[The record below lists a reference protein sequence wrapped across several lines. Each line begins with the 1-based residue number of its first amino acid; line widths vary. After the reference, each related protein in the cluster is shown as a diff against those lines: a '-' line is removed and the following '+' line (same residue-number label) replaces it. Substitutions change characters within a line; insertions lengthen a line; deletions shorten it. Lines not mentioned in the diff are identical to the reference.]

1 MPRPGILPEPPE
13 AQQPE
18 VLQHLHLRGIL
29 QVRFPPLRG
38 ARPSRGTLPEQ
49 RHAVLPHPL
58 HPVAVLHRPQRS
70 REVPEAAQGL
80 PPRQET
86 PLLPPRQGI
95 PPLQRRPGTPLL
107 PPRTGL
113 PHLPRPGTL
122 PLPPRTETHPQ
133 QPGILRL
140 TMGQT
145 PRLARAVLPGQP
157 AHLLPGIQGHASHGL
172 LTTPSEA
179 RQGPPPTP
187 RANRHTSETRPGTA
201 SHRRSHQ
208 ERQTS

>member
-38 ARPSRGTLPEQ
+38 ARPNRGTLPGQ
-49 RHAVLPHPL
+49 RHAVLPL
-58 HPVAVLHRPQRS
+58 HPVAVLRHPQWS
-70 REVPEAAQGL
+70 REVPEMIQGL
-80 PPRQET
+80 PPRQGT
-86 PLLPPRQGI
+86 PPLQRRQGI
-95 PPLQRRPGTPLL
+95 HLLQRRPGTPPLQRRPGTPLL

-113 PHLPRPGTL
+113 PHLPRQGTHL
-122 PLPPRTETHPQ
+122 LQRRQGTHLLQLRTGTPPLPPRTETHPQ

-172 LTTPSEA
+172 
-179 RQGPPPTP
+179 
-187 RANRHTSETRPGTA
+187 
-201 SHRRSHQ
+201 
-208 ERQTS
+208 

>member
-49 RHAVLPHPL
+49 RRAVHPL
-58 HPVAVLHRPQRS
+58 HPVAVHHHPQRS
-70 REVPEAAQGL
+70 REVPEATQGL
-80 PPRQET
+80 PPRQGT
-86 PLLPPRQGI
+86 

-113 PHLPRPGTL
+113 PHLPRQGTHL
-122 PLPPRTETHPQ
+122 LQLRTGTPPLPPRTETHPQ

-157 AHLLPGIQGHASHGL
+157 AHLLPGIQGHASHVL
-172 LTTPSEA
+172 
-179 RQGPPPTP
+179 
-187 RANRHTSETRPGTA
+187 
-201 SHRRSHQ
+201 
-208 ERQTS
+208 

>member
-49 RHAVLPHPL
+49 RRAVHPL
-58 HPVAVLHRPQRS
+58 HPVAVLRHPQRS

-86 PLLPPRQGI
+86 PLLQRRQGI
-95 PPLQRRPGTPLL
+95 HLLLPRTGIHLLLPRTGTPLL

-113 PHLPRPGTL
+113 PHLPRQGTHLLQRRPGTHL
-122 PLPPRTETHPQ
+122 LQLRPETHLLPPRPGTPLLPPRPGTHPQ

-157 AHLLPGIQGHASHGL
+157 AHLLPGIQGHVSHGL
-172 LTTPSEA
+172 
-179 RQGPPPTP
+179 
-187 RANRHTSETRPGTA
+187 
-201 SHRRSHQ
+201 
-208 ERQTS
+208 

>member
-1 MPRPGILPEPPE
+1 MPRPGILPKPPE

-38 ARPSRGTLPEQ
+38 ARPSRGTLPGQ
-49 RHAVLPHPL
+49 RHAVLPL
-58 HPVAVLHRPQRS
+58 HPVAVLRHPQRS

-86 PLLPPRQGI
+86 PLLPPRQGTHLLQLR
-95 PPLQRRPGTPLL
+95 PGTHLLPLRPGTHLLQRRPGTPLLPPRIGTPLL

-113 PHLPRPGTL
+113 PHLPRQGTHL
-122 PLPPRTETHPQ
+122 LQLRTGTPPLPPRTETHPQ

-172 LTTPSEA
+172 
-179 RQGPPPTP
+179 
-187 RANRHTSETRPGTA
+187 
-201 SHRRSHQ
+201 
-208 ERQTS
+208 

>member
-1 MPRPGILPEPPE
+1 MPRPGILPAPPE

-38 ARPSRGTLPEQ
+38 ARPSRGTLPGQ
-49 RHAVLPHPL
+49 RHAVHPH
-58 HPVAVLHRPQRS
+58 HPVAVHRHPQRS

-86 PLLPPRQGI
+86 PLLPPR
-95 PPLQRRPGTPLL
+95 
-107 PPRTGL
+107 TGL
-113 PHLPRPGTL
+113 PHLPRPGTHL
-122 PLPPRTETHPQ
+122 LQRRPGTHLLQLRTGTPPLPPRTETHPQ

-157 AHLLPGIQGHASHGL
+157 AHLLPGIQGHASHVL
-172 LTTPSEA
+172 
-179 RQGPPPTP
+179 
-187 RANRHTSETRPGTA
+187 
-201 SHRRSHQ
+201 
-208 ERQTS
+208 

>member
-38 ARPSRGTLPEQ
+38 ARPSRGTLPGQ
-49 RHAVLPHPL
+49 RHAVHPH
-58 HPVAVLHRPQRS
+58 HPVAVLRHPQRS

-86 PLLPPRQGI
+86 PLLPPRQGT

-113 PHLPRPGTL
+113 PHLPRQGTHL
-122 PLPPRTETHPQ
+122 LQRRQGTHLLQLRPETHLLPPRPGTHPQ

-172 LTTPSEA
+172 
-179 RQGPPPTP
+179 
-187 RANRHTSETRPGTA
+187 
-201 SHRRSHQ
+201 
-208 ERQTS
+208 

>member
-38 ARPSRGTLPEQ
+38 ARPSRGTLPGQ
-49 RHAVLPHPL
+49 RRAVHPL
-58 HPVAVLHRPQRS
+58 HPVAVLRHPQWS
-70 REVPEAAQGL
+70 REVPEMIQGL
-80 PPRQET
+80 PPRQGT
-86 PLLPPRQGI
+86 

-113 PHLPRPGTL
+113 PHLPRQGTHL
-122 PLPPRTETHPQ
+122 LQRRQGTHLLQLRTGTPPLPPRTETHPQ

-172 LTTPSEA
+172 
-179 RQGPPPTP
+179 
-187 RANRHTSETRPGTA
+187 
-201 SHRRSHQ
+201 
-208 ERQTS
+208 

>member
-18 VLQHLHLRGIL
+18 VLQPLHLRGIL

-49 RHAVLPHPL
+49 RRAVHPL
-58 HPVAVLHRPQRS
+58 HPVAVLRHPQRS
-70 REVPEAAQGL
+70 REVPEMIQGL

-86 PLLPPRQGI
+86 PLLQRRQGI
-95 PPLQRRPGTPLL
+95 HLLLPRPGTPLL

-113 PHLPRPGTL
+113 PHLPRQGTHL
-122 PLPPRTETHPQ
+122 LQRRQGTHLLQLRTGTPPLPPRTETHLLPPRPGTHPQ

-157 AHLLPGIQGHASHGL
+157 AHLLPGIQGHASHVL
-172 LTTPSEA
+172 
-179 RQGPPPTP
+179 
-187 RANRHTSETRPGTA
+187 
-201 SHRRSHQ
+201 
-208 ERQTS
+208 

>member
-38 ARPSRGTLPEQ
+38 ALPSRGTLPEQ
-49 RHAVLPHPL
+49 RRAVHPL

-80 PPRQET
+80 PPRQGIL
-86 PLLPPRQGI
+86 PLPPRQGT

-113 PHLPRPGTL
+113 PHLPRQGTHLLQRRPGTHL
-122 PLPPRTETHPQ
+122 LPPRPETHPQ
-133 QPGILRL
+133 RPGILRL

-172 LTTPSEA
+172 
-179 RQGPPPTP
+179 
-187 RANRHTSETRPGTA
+187 
-201 SHRRSHQ
+201 
-208 ERQTS
+208 

>member
-38 ARPSRGTLPEQ
+38 ARPSRGTLPGQ
-49 RHAVLPHPL
+49 RHAVHPL
-58 HPVAVLHRPQRS
+58 HPVAVLRHPQRS
-70 REVPEAAQGL
+70 REVPEMIQGL

-86 PLLPPRQGI
+86 PLLQRRQGI
-95 PPLQRRPGTPLL
+95 HLLLPRPGTPLL

-113 PHLPRPGTL
+113 PHLPRQGTHL
-122 PLPPRTETHPQ
+122 LQRRQGTHLLQLRTGTPPLPPRTETHPQ

-157 AHLLPGIQGHASHGL
+157 AHLLPGIQGHASHVL
-172 LTTPSEA
+172 
-179 RQGPPPTP
+179 
-187 RANRHTSETRPGTA
+187 
-201 SHRRSHQ
+201 
-208 ERQTS
+208 

>member
-1 MPRPGILPEPPE
+1 MPRPGILPAPPE

-38 ARPSRGTLPEQ
+38 ARPSRGTLPGQ
-49 RHAVLPHPL
+49 RHAVHPH
-58 HPVAVLHRPQRS
+58 HPVAVHRHPQRS
-70 REVPEAAQGL
+70 REVPEMIHGL

-86 PLLPPRQGI
+86 P
-95 PPLQRRPGTPLL
+95 PLQRRQGIHLLLPRTGTPLL

-113 PHLPRPGTL
+113 PHLPRPGTHL
-122 PLPPRTETHPQ
+122 LQRRPGTHLLQLRTGTPPLPPRTETHPQ

-157 AHLLPGIQGHASHGL
+157 AHLLPGIQGHASHVL
-172 LTTPSEA
+172 
-179 RQGPPPTP
+179 
-187 RANRHTSETRPGTA
+187 
-201 SHRRSHQ
+201 
-208 ERQTS
+208 

>member
-38 ARPSRGTLPEQ
+38 ARPSRGTLPGQ
-49 RHAVLPHPL
+49 RHAVHPH
-58 HPVAVLHRPQRS
+58 HPVAVLRHPQRS

-86 PLLPPRQGI
+86 PLLPPRQGT
-95 PPLQRRPGTPLL
+95 PPLQRRPETHLLQLRTGTPPL
-107 PPRTGL
+107 P
-113 PHLPRPGTL
+113 PRPGTL
-122 PLPPRTETHPQ
+122 PLQRRTGTPPLPPRTETHPQ

-172 LTTPSEA
+172 
-179 RQGPPPTP
+179 
-187 RANRHTSETRPGTA
+187 
-201 SHRRSHQ
+201 
-208 ERQTS
+208 

>member
-49 RHAVLPHPL
+49 RRAVHPL
-58 HPVAVLHRPQRS
+58 HPVAVLRHPQRS

-86 PLLPPRQGI
+86 PLLPPRTGLPHLPRQGTHL
-95 PPLQRRPGTPLL
+95 LQRRPGTP
-107 PPRTGL
+107 P
-113 PHLPRPGTL
+113 LPRLGTHLLQLRPG
-122 PLPPRTETHPQ
+122 THPQ

-157 AHLLPGIQGHASHGL
+157 AHLLPGIQGHASHVL
-172 LTTPSEA
+172 
-179 RQGPPPTP
+179 
-187 RANRHTSETRPGTA
+187 
-201 SHRRSHQ
+201 
-208 ERQTS
+208 

>member
-86 PLLPPRQGI
+86 PLLPPRQGT
-95 PPLQRRPGTPLL
+95 PPLQRRPETHLL
-107 PPRTGL
+107 Q
-113 PHLPRPGTL
+113 
-122 PLPPRTETHPQ
+122 PRTETHPQ

-172 LTTPSEA
+172 
-179 RQGPPPTP
+179 
-187 RANRHTSETRPGTA
+187 
-201 SHRRSHQ
+201 
-208 ERQTS
+208 

>member
-18 VLQHLHLRGIL
+18 VLQYLHLRGIL

-49 RHAVLPHPL
+49 RRAVHPL

-86 PLLPPRQGI
+86 PLLQRRQGI
-95 PPLQRRPGTPLL
+95 HLLQRRPGTLPLQRRPGTPLL

-113 PHLPRPGTL
+113 PHLPRQGTHLLQRRPGTP
-122 PLPPRTETHPQ
+122 PLPRLGTHLLQLRPGTHPQ

-157 AHLLPGIQGHASHGL
+157 AHLLPGIQGHASHVL
-172 LTTPSEA
+172 
-179 RQGPPPTP
+179 
-187 RANRHTSETRPGTA
+187 
-201 SHRRSHQ
+201 
-208 ERQTS
+208 

>member
-49 RHAVLPHPL
+49 RRAVHPL
-58 HPVAVLHRPQRS
+58 HPVAVLRHPQRS

-86 PLLPPRQGI
+86 PLLQRRQGI
-95 PPLQRRPGTPLL
+95 HLLQLRTGLPHLPRPGTPLL

-113 PHLPRPGTL
+113 PHLPRQGTHL
-122 PLPPRTETHPQ
+122 LQRRQGTHLLQLRTGTPPLPPRTETHPQ

-172 LTTPSEA
+172 
-179 RQGPPPTP
+179 
-187 RANRHTSETRPGTA
+187 
-201 SHRRSHQ
+201 
-208 ERQTS
+208 

>member
-49 RHAVLPHPL
+49 RRAVHPL
-58 HPVAVLHRPQRS
+58 HPVAVLRHPQRS
-70 REVPEAAQGL
+70 REVPEMIHGL
-80 PPRQET
+80 PPRAET
-86 PLLPPRQGI
+86 
-95 PPLQRRPGTPLL
+95 PPLQRRPGIHLL

-113 PHLPRPGTL
+113 PHLPRQGTHL
-122 PLPPRTETHPQ
+122 LQRRQGTHLLQLRTGTPPLPPRTETHPQ

-157 AHLLPGIQGHASHGL
+157 AHLLPGIQGHASHVL
-172 LTTPSEA
+172 
-179 RQGPPPTP
+179 
-187 RANRHTSETRPGTA
+187 
-201 SHRRSHQ
+201 
-208 ERQTS
+208 

>member
-1 MPRPGILPEPPE
+1 MPRPGILPAPPE

-49 RHAVLPHPL
+49 RRAVHPL
-58 HPVAVLHRPQRS
+58 HPVAVLRHPQRS

-86 PLLPPRQGI
+86 PLLPPRQGT
-95 PPLQRRPGTPLL
+95 PPLQRRPGTHLL
-107 PPRTGL
+107 QL
-113 PHLPRPGTL
+113 RPGTP

-208 ERQTS
+208 GRQTS

>member
-49 RHAVLPHPL
+49 RRAVHPL

-70 REVPEAAQGL
+70 REVPEMIQGL
-80 PPRQET
+80 PPRQGT
-86 PLLPPRQGI
+86 HLLQRRQGI
-95 PPLQRRPGTPLL
+95 HLLLPRTGTPLL

-113 PHLPRPGTL
+113 PHLPRPGTHL
-122 PLPPRTETHPQ
+122 LPPRTGLPHLPRQGTHLLQRRQGTHLLQLRTGTPPLPPRTETHPQ

-172 LTTPSEA
+172 
-179 RQGPPPTP
+179 
-187 RANRHTSETRPGTA
+187 
-201 SHRRSHQ
+201 
-208 ERQTS
+208 

>member
-1 MPRPGILPEPPE
+1 MPRPGIHPEPPE

-49 RHAVLPHPL
+49 RRAVLPL

-70 REVPEAAQGL
+70 REVPEMIQGL
-80 PPRQET
+80 PPRQGT
-86 PLLPPRQGI
+86 

-107 PPRTGL
+107 PLRTGL
-113 PHLPRPGTL
+113 PHLPRQGTHL
-122 PLPPRTETHPQ
+122 LQLRTGTPPLPPRTETHPQ

-172 LTTPSEA
+172 
-179 RQGPPPTP
+179 
-187 RANRHTSETRPGTA
+187 
-201 SHRRSHQ
+201 
-208 ERQTS
+208 

>member
-1 MPRPGILPEPPE
+1 MPRPGILPAPPE

-38 ARPSRGTLPEQ
+38 ARPSRGTLPGQ
-49 RHAVLPHPL
+49 RHAVHPH
-58 HPVAVLHRPQRS
+58 HPVAVLRHPQRS

-86 PLLPPRQGI
+86 PLLPPRQGTHLLQLR
-95 PPLQRRPGTPLL
+95 PGTHLLPLRPGTHLLQRRPGTPLL
-107 PPRTGL
+107 PPR
-113 PHLPRPGTL
+113 PGTL
-122 PLPPRTETHPQ
+122 PLQRRPGTLLLQPRTETHLLQRRPETHPQ

-157 AHLLPGIQGHASHGL
+157 AHLLPGIQEHASHGL
-172 LTTPSEA
+172 
-179 RQGPPPTP
+179 
-187 RANRHTSETRPGTA
+187 
-201 SHRRSHQ
+201 
-208 ERQTS
+208 

>member
-1 MPRPGILPEPPE
+1 MPRPGILPKPPE

-38 ARPSRGTLPEQ
+38 ARPSRGTLPGQ
-49 RHAVLPHPL
+49 RHAVHPH
-58 HPVAVLHRPQRS
+58 HPVAVLRPPQRS
-70 REVPEAAQGL
+70 REVPEAAHGL
-80 PPRQET
+80 PPRHET
-86 PLLPPRQGI
+86 PP
-95 PPLQRRPGTPLL
+95 L

-113 PHLPRPGTL
+113 PHLPRQGTHL
-122 PLPPRTETHPQ
+122 LQRRQGTHLLQRRQGTHLLQLRTGTPPLPPRTETHPQ

-172 LTTPSEA
+172 
-179 RQGPPPTP
+179 
-187 RANRHTSETRPGTA
+187 
-201 SHRRSHQ
+201 
-208 ERQTS
+208 

>member
-49 RHAVLPHPL
+49 RRAVHPL

-86 PLLPPRQGI
+86 P
-95 PPLQRRPGTPLL
+95 PLQRRQGIHLLLPRTGTPLL

-113 PHLPRPGTL
+113 PHLPRQGTHL
-122 PLPPRTETHPQ
+122 LQRRPETHPQ

-172 LTTPSEA
+172 
-179 RQGPPPTP
+179 
-187 RANRHTSETRPGTA
+187 
-201 SHRRSHQ
+201 
-208 ERQTS
+208 

>member
-1 MPRPGILPEPPE
+1 MPRPGILPATPE

-38 ARPSRGTLPEQ
+38 ARPSRETLPEQ
-49 RHAVLPHPL
+49 RRAVHPL

-70 REVPEAAQGL
+70 REVPEMIQGL
-80 PPRQET
+80 PPRPGT
-86 PLLPPRQGI
+86 LLLPARSGLPHLPRQGTHL
-95 PPLQRRPGTPLL
+95 LQRRPGTPLL

-113 PHLPRPGTL
+113 PHLPRQGTHL
-122 PLPPRTETHPQ
+122 LQRRQGTHLLQLRTGTPPLPPRTETHPQ

-157 AHLLPGIQGHASHGL
+157 AHLLPGIQGHASHVL
-172 LTTPSEA
+172 
-179 RQGPPPTP
+179 
-187 RANRHTSETRPGTA
+187 
-201 SHRRSHQ
+201 
-208 ERQTS
+208 

>member
-49 RHAVLPHPL
+49 RHAVHPH
-58 HPVAVLHRPQRS
+58 HPVAVLRHPQRS

-86 PLLPPRQGI
+86 PLL
-95 PPLQRRPGTPLL
+95 QRRPGIHLL

-113 PHLPRPGTL
+113 PHLPRQGTHL
-122 PLPPRTETHPQ
+122 LQLRTGTPPLPPRTETHPQ

-172 LTTPSEA
+172 
-179 RQGPPPTP
+179 
-187 RANRHTSETRPGTA
+187 
-201 SHRRSHQ
+201 
-208 ERQTS
+208 

>member
-1 MPRPGILPEPPE
+1 MPRPGILPKPPE

-38 ARPSRGTLPEQ
+38 ALPSRGTLPGQ
-49 RHAVLPHPL
+49 RRAVHPL
-58 HPVAVLHRPQRS
+58 HPVAVLRHPQRS
-70 REVPEAAQGL
+70 REVPEMIQGL

-86 PLLPPRQGI
+86 PLLQRRQGI
-95 PPLQRRPGTPLL
+95 HLLLPRTGTPLL

-113 PHLPRPGTL
+113 PHLPRQGTHL
-122 PLPPRTETHPQ
+122 LQLRTGTPPLPPRTETHPQ

-157 AHLLPGIQGHASHGL
+157 AHLLPGIQGHASHVL
-172 LTTPSEA
+172 
-179 RQGPPPTP
+179 
-187 RANRHTSETRPGTA
+187 
-201 SHRRSHQ
+201 
-208 ERQTS
+208 

>member
-38 ARPSRGTLPEQ
+38 ARPSRGTLPGQ
-49 RHAVLPHPL
+49 RRAVHPL
-58 HPVAVLHRPQRS
+58 HPVAVLRHPQRS
-70 REVPEAAQGL
+70 REVPEMIQGL
-80 PPRQET
+80 PPRQGT
-86 PLLPPRQGI
+86 
-95 PPLQRRPGTPLL
+95 PPLQRRQGIHLLQLRTGTPPL
-107 PPRTGL
+107 PARAGL
-113 PHLPRPGTL
+113 PHLPRPGTHL
-122 PLPPRTETHPQ
+122 LQLRTGTPPLPPRTETHPQ

-157 AHLLPGIQGHASHGL
+157 VHLLPGIQGHASHVL
-172 LTTPSEA
+172 
-179 RQGPPPTP
+179 
-187 RANRHTSETRPGTA
+187 
-201 SHRRSHQ
+201 
-208 ERQTS
+208 

>member
-38 ARPSRGTLPEQ
+38 ALPSRGTLPEQ
-49 RHAVLPHPL
+49 RRAVHPL
-58 HPVAVLHRPQRS
+58 HPVAVLRHPQRS

-86 PLLPPRQGI
+86 P
-95 PPLQRRPGTPLL
+95 PLQRRQGIHLLLPRTGTPLL

-113 PHLPRPGTL
+113 PHLPRPGTHL
-122 PLPPRTETHPQ
+122 LQLRTGTPPLPPRTETHPQ

-157 AHLLPGIQGHASHGL
+157 AHLLPGIQGHASHVL
-172 LTTPSEA
+172 
-179 RQGPPPTP
+179 
-187 RANRHTSETRPGTA
+187 
-201 SHRRSHQ
+201 
-208 ERQTS
+208 

>member
-1 MPRPGILPEPPE
+1 MPRPGILPAPPE

-38 ARPSRGTLPEQ
+38 ALPSRGTLPGQ
-49 RHAVLPHPL
+49 RRAVHPL
-58 HPVAVLHRPQRS
+58 HPVAVLRHPQRS

-86 PLLPPRQGI
+86 P
-95 PPLQRRPGTPLL
+95 PLQRRPGTPLL
-107 PPRTGL
+107 PPRAGL
-113 PHLPRPGTL
+113 PHLPRPGTHL
-122 PLPPRTETHPQ
+122 LQRRQGTHLLQLRTGTPPLPPRTETHPQ

-172 LTTPSEA
+172 
-179 RQGPPPTP
+179 
-187 RANRHTSETRPGTA
+187 
-201 SHRRSHQ
+201 
-208 ERQTS
+208 

>member
-38 ARPSRGTLPEQ
+38 ARPSRGTLPGQ
-49 RHAVLPHPL
+49 RHAVHPH
-58 HPVAVLHRPQRS
+58 HPVAVLRHPQRS

-86 PLLPPRQGI
+86 PLLPPRQGTHL
-95 PPLQRRPGTPLL
+95 LQRRQGTHLL
-107 PPRTGL
+107 QLRTGT
-113 PHLPRPGTL
+113 H

-157 AHLLPGIQGHASHGL
+157 AHLLPGIQGHVSHGL
-172 LTTPSEA
+172 
-179 RQGPPPTP
+179 
-187 RANRHTSETRPGTA
+187 
-201 SHRRSHQ
+201 
-208 ERQTS
+208 

>member
-1 MPRPGILPEPPE
+1 MPRPGILPAPPE

-38 ARPSRGTLPEQ
+38 ARRSRGTLPEQ
-49 RHAVLPHPL
+49 RRAVHPL

-70 REVPEAAQGL
+70 REVPEMIHGL
-80 PPRQET
+80 PPRQGT
-86 PLLPPRQGI
+86 HLLQRRQGTHLLQRRQGI
-95 PPLQRRPGTPLL
+95 HLLLPRTGTPLL

-113 PHLPRPGTL
+113 PHLPRQGTHL
-122 PLPPRTETHPQ
+122 LQRRTGTPPLPPRTETHPQ

-172 LTTPSEA
+172 
-179 RQGPPPTP
+179 
-187 RANRHTSETRPGTA
+187 
-201 SHRRSHQ
+201 
-208 ERQTS
+208 

>member
-49 RHAVLPHPL
+49 RRAVHPL

-70 REVPEAAQGL
+70 REVPEMIQGL

-86 PLLPPRQGI
+86 PLLPPRQGT

-107 PPRTGL
+107 PPRTGTPPQQRRPETHLLQLRTGTPPL
-113 PHLPRPGTL
+113 PPRPGTL
-122 PLPPRTETHPQ
+122 PLQRRLGTHLLQRRPETHPQ

-157 AHLLPGIQGHASHGL
+157 AHLLPGIQGHASHVL
-172 LTTPSEA
+172 
-179 RQGPPPTP
+179 
-187 RANRHTSETRPGTA
+187 
-201 SHRRSHQ
+201 
-208 ERQTS
+208 

>member
-1 MPRPGILPEPPE
+1 MPRPGILPKPPE

-38 ARPSRGTLPEQ
+38 ALPSRGTLPEQ
-49 RHAVLPHPL
+49 RRAVHPL

-86 PLLPPRQGI
+86 PLLPPRQGT
-95 PPLQRRPGTPLL
+95 PPLQRRPGTLPLQ
-107 PPRTGL
+107 R
-113 PHLPRPGTL
+113 RPGTHL
-122 PLPPRTETHPQ
+122 LQLRTGTPPLPPRPETHPQ

-157 AHLLPGIQGHASHGL
+157 AHLLPGIQGHASHVL
-172 LTTPSEA
+172 
-179 RQGPPPTP
+179 
-187 RANRHTSETRPGTA
+187 
-201 SHRRSHQ
+201 
-208 ERQTS
+208 

>member
-13 AQQPE
+13 AQPPE
-18 VLQHLHLRGIL
+18 VLQPLHLRGIL

-38 ARPSRGTLPEQ
+38 ALPSRGTLPGQ
-49 RHAVLPHPL
+49 RRAVHPL
-58 HPVAVLHRPQRS
+58 HPVAVLRHPQRS

-80 PPRQET
+80 PPRQEIP
-86 PLLPPRQGI
+86 PLQRRQGI
-95 PPLQRRPGTPLL
+95 HLLQRRPGTLPLQRRPGTPLL

-113 PHLPRPGTL
+113 PHLPRQGTHL
-122 PLPPRTETHPQ
+122 LQLRTGTPPLPPRTETHPQ

-157 AHLLPGIQGHASHGL
+157 AHLLPGIQGHASHVL
-172 LTTPSEA
+172 
-179 RQGPPPTP
+179 
-187 RANRHTSETRPGTA
+187 
-201 SHRRSHQ
+201 
-208 ERQTS
+208 

>member
-1 MPRPGILPEPPE
+1 MPRPGILPAPPE

-38 ARPSRGTLPEQ
+38 ALPSRGTLPGQ
-49 RHAVLPHPL
+49 RHAVLPH
-58 HPVAVLHRPQRS
+58 HPVAVLRHPQRS

-86 PLLPPRQGI
+86 PLLQRRPGI
-95 PPLQRRPGTPLL
+95 HLLPLRTGLPHLPRPGTPLL

-113 PHLPRPGTL
+113 PHLPRQGTHL
-122 PLPPRTETHPQ
+122 LQLRTGTPPLPPRTETHPQ

-172 LTTPSEA
+172 
-179 RQGPPPTP
+179 
-187 RANRHTSETRPGTA
+187 
-201 SHRRSHQ
+201 
-208 ERQTS
+208 

>member
-1 MPRPGILPEPPE
+1 MPRPGILPKPPE

-38 ARPSRGTLPEQ
+38 ARPSRGTLPGQ
-49 RHAVLPHPL
+49 RHAVHPH
-58 HPVAVLHRPQRS
+58 HPVAVLRHPQRS

-86 PLLPPRQGI
+86 PLLPPRQGTHL
-95 PPLQRRPGTPLL
+95 LQLRPGTP
-107 PPRTGL
+107 
-113 PHLPRPGTL
+113 

-157 AHLLPGIQGHASHGL
+157 AHLLPGIQEHASHGL
-172 LTTPSEA
+172 
-179 RQGPPPTP
+179 
-187 RANRHTSETRPGTA
+187 
-201 SHRRSHQ
+201 
-208 ERQTS
+208 

>member
-1 MPRPGILPEPPE
+1 MPRPGILPAPPE

-38 ARPSRGTLPEQ
+38 ARPSRGTLPGQ

-58 HPVAVLHRPQRS
+58 HPVAVLRHPQRS
-70 REVPEAAQGL
+70 REVPEMIHGL
-80 PPRQET
+80 PPRQGT
-86 PLLPPRQGI
+86 HL
-95 PPLQRRPGTPLL
+95 LQRRPGIHLLPLRTGLPHLPRPGTHLL

-113 PHLPRPGTL
+113 PHLPRQGTHL
-122 PLPPRTETHPQ
+122 LQRRQGTHLLQLRTGTPPLPPRTETHPQ

-157 AHLLPGIQGHASHGL
+157 AHLLPGIQGHASHVL
-172 LTTPSEA
+172 
-179 RQGPPPTP
+179 
-187 RANRHTSETRPGTA
+187 
-201 SHRRSHQ
+201 
-208 ERQTS
+208 

>member
-38 ARPSRGTLPEQ
+38 ALPSRGTLPEQ
-49 RHAVLPHPL
+49 RRAVHPL

-86 PLLPPRQGI
+86 PLLPPRLGTPPLQRRPGTL
-95 PPLQRRPGTPLL
+95 PLQRRPGTPLL

-113 PHLPRPGTL
+113 PHLPRQGTHLLQRRPGTHL
-122 PLPPRTETHPQ
+122 LQLRTGTPPLPPRTETHPQ

-172 LTTPSEA
+172 
-179 RQGPPPTP
+179 
-187 RANRHTSETRPGTA
+187 
-201 SHRRSHQ
+201 
-208 ERQTS
+208 